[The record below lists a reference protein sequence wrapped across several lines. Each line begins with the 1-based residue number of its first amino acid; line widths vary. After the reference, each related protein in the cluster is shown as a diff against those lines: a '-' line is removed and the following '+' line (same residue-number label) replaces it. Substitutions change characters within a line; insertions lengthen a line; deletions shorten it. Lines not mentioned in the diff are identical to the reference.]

1 MNPDDL
7 DRIDD
12 AVDGITDERVEA
24 QLRRVLDAAGYDHSA
39 TAPLERTGAERV
51 LAGIWADV
59 LGVERVDV
67 DRDATFSDLG
77 GDSFA
82 LIEMI
87 SRAQQAGFDVSFTD
101 VFDQPTVA
109 SLAARARARDLADN
123 NPRRPPQLLTPTTDP
138 DTAVVI
144 LKRLL
149 ARTRQALST
158 RSNPN
163 EWSMALERVLATL
176 GVQCSQHGA
185 PVIAELLEAR
195 SDAASVVASLWV
207 LAARSA
213 RHHVP
218 AVRVL
223 QEILGAMAT
232 GGPGAVEAVRE
243 LGEAIAAELSP
254 LEQAQLARDLR
265 LVAKGRDF
273 DNTAAFVAEM
283 SRLPGA

>member
-24 QLRRVLDAAGYDHSA
+24 QLRRVLDAAGYDSA
-39 TAPLERTGAERV
+39 AAPPERTDAERV

-59 LGVERVDV
+59 LGIERVGRED
-67 DRDATFSDLG
+67 TFLGLG
-77 GDSFA
+77 GDSLA
-82 LIEMI
+82 LIEMV
-87 SRAQQAGFDVSFTD
+87 SRAQQAGFDVSLND
-101 VFDQPTVA
+101 VSDDPTVA
-109 SLAARARARDLADN
+109 SLAAKARACDRVDDD
-123 NPRRPPQLLTPTTDP
+123 PRRPPQILTATTDP
-138 DTAVVI
+138 DTAIVI
-144 LKRLL
+144 LERLL

-158 RSNPN
+158 RSNPR
-163 EWSMALERVLATL
+163 EWSMALERALTTL
-176 GVQCSQHGA
+176 GVQGSQHGA
-185 PVIAELLEAR
+185 PMIAELLGAR

-207 LAARSA
+207 LTARSA
-213 RHHVP
+213 RHRVA

-223 QEILGAMAT
+223 QAILQAVAT

-243 LGEAIAAELSP
+243 LGETIAAELSP
-254 LEQAQLARDLR
+254 QEQAQLTRDLR
-265 LVAKGRDF
+265 LVAKGHDF